1 MVTLF
6 VAILITILV
15 LVVLII
21 AGGIALV
28 VGLFPYIV
36 GVAIIVMGWK
46 IVNYITKKD
55 KNEIQ

>member
-1 MVTLF
+1 MATLF